1 MVSHE
6 YWESYHKQ
14 LGALDL
20 DWHPTS
26 FIPRDW
32 ALNVSDIASEWVE
45 QQFAAHI
52 AGRPL
57 VSAPPELDPE
67 TMVVCGQ
74 LALVL
79 AEAYQHPIK
88 LDIDV
93 IWYNEA
99 LAKRELGLNDS
110 HEEAL
115 LVKFPPAKRLVL
127 DCLSVVI
134 DSGYQIILWYLPGR
148 RRQRD
153 MYNATI
159 GMGNLLKQSI
169 TTGKTSMGQLSKWRT
184 HSSNF
189 YATQEPQLTP
199 RCINISPCWFQQGHE
214 RHGPPPVNPGIGFV
228 PEVSATLKGDRSLLV
243 IRDMQCPGLVSSAA
257 LRVMHPQLYRA
268 SLSTHVE
275 LGNLAATQAPDVM
288 YRCLQHW
295 TSVYT
300 GAAIMCNRQL
310 LSHRDPKCPPEGF
323 DILTCIGGY
332 GHGVMQLTN
341 LGIELAY
348 DPGVMVSYS
357 GRLVRHGVQVAKGDR
372 IVWAWFM
379 RDSVHNYAQTPRTE
393 YAKYNLADFAIY
405 HLAEYN
411 QADFVRYCTL

>member
-6 YWESYHKQ
+6 YWESYHEQ

-57 VSAPPELDPE
+57 VPAPPELDLE

-93 IWYNEA
+93 IRYNEA
-99 LAKRELGLNDS
+99 LAKWESGLNDS

-115 LVKFPPAKRLVL
+115 LAKFPPAKRLVL
-127 DCLSVVI
+127 DRPSVVI
-134 DSGYQIILWYLPGR
+134 NSGYWIILWYLPGALHWSL
-148 RRQRD
+148 QRD

-159 GMGNLLKQSI
+159 RMGNLLKQSI
-169 TTGKTSMGQLSKWRT
+169 TTGKTSTGQSSKWRT

-189 YATQEPQLTP
+189 YAAQEPQLNP
-199 RCINISPCWFQQGHE
+199 GCINISPCWFQQGHE
-214 RHGPPPVNPGIGFV
+214 CHGPPPVNPGIGFM
-228 PEVSATLKGDRSLLV
+228 PEVSATLKGDRSLSV
-243 IRDMQCPGLVSSAA
+243 IRNMQCPGLVSSAA
-257 LRVMHPQLYRA
+257 LHVMHPQLYRA

-275 LGNLAATQAPDVM
+275 LGHWAATQAPDDM

-300 GAAIMCNRQL
+300 GVAIMCNRKSP
-310 LSHRDPKCPPEGF
+310 SH
-323 DILTCIGGY
+323 
-332 GHGVMQLTN
+332 
-341 LGIELAY
+341 
-348 DPGVMVSYS
+348 
-357 GRLVRHGVQVAKGDR
+357 
-372 IVWAWFM
+372 
-379 RDSVHNYAQTPRTE
+379 
-393 YAKYNLADFAIY
+393 
-405 HLAEYN
+405 
-411 QADFVRYCTL
+411 